1 MINKAVPT
9 TISFIPMLVYSD
21 EVAPRYQR
29 STNLV
34 ELQEMQPPVNRG
46 HNMIMHQ
53 IVVSSICI

>member
-9 TISFIPMLVYSD
+9 AISFIPMFVYSD

-34 ELQEMQPPVNRG
+34 ELQEMQPPK
-46 HNMIMHQ
+46 MQ
-53 IVVSSICI
+53 IQRNVWSTKV